1 MLLNKLSVLDKG
13 FVAPVA
19 FTGNGKLLQEIQSHY
34 FKTKANL
41 KLLELS
47 SACLVIKC
55 PLFVQLN
62 LSQYNL
68 NIITT
73 PSDNVEAYVPDV
85 SMIEGESLEDR
96 QEIARYIE
104 LTTEALLL
112 NHKGLAMDGSSRFT
126 AQLLTPITVYNEL
139 IVSGKLINWI
149 QFIKQKQLPK
159 ELELYRKSVE
169 DILSVEW
176 RNIDSL
182 MRSM

>member
-1 MLLNKLSVLDKG
+1 
-13 FVAPVA
+13 
-19 FTGNGKLLQEIQSHY
+19 
-34 FKTKANL
+34 
-41 KLLELS
+41 
-47 SACLVIKC
+47 
-55 PLFVQLN
+55 
-62 LSQYNL
+62 
-68 NIITT
+68 
-73 PSDNVEAYVPDV
+73 
-85 SMIEGESLEDR
+85 MIEGESLEDR

>member
-1 MLLNKLSVLDKG
+1 
-13 FVAPVA
+13 
-19 FTGNGKLLQEIQSHY
+19 
-34 FKTKANL
+34 
-41 KLLELS
+41 
-47 SACLVIKC
+47 
-55 PLFVQLN
+55 VQLN

-126 AQLLTPITVYNEL
+126 AQLLTPITIYNEL